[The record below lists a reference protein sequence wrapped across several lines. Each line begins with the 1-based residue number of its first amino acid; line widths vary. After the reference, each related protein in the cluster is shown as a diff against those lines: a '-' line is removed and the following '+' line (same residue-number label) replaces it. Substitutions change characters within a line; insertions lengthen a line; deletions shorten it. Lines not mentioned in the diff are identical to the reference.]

1 MVLNGFRGFVRR
13 NRLELFILRLPKV
26 VNITFCLVAKCKFS
40 NTTNHSIYA
49 TSVSHRW
56 PFRCLFRLHVMT
68 LEMVTDLWSWNS
80 PQKLSKHSCQSKS
93 LSMVLLILRVFCDV
107 HFNTETFTCNK
118 TIVHEVI
125 SLQGSSKIP
134 FVKLDKHNIKTLCS
148 LNLGFLTRD
157 TCF

>member
-1 MVLNGFRGFVRR
+1 MYWSEEGKIIFWSPLEPRSLYIWRPKQDVQMDFHIFLSSFLNGFRGFVRR

-49 TSVSHRW
+49 ISVSHRW

-107 HFNTETFTCNK
+107 HFNT
-118 TIVHEVI
+118 
-125 SLQGSSKIP
+125 
-134 FVKLDKHNIKTLCS
+134 
-148 LNLGFLTRD
+148 
-157 TCF
+157 